1 MIAGWW
7 DVPLAHQDLAEA
19 ISIIVLKTALT
30 TVYFFNTFYL
40 LEEMKDKCIFIIQ
53 NQIIMKTI
61 IWRQV
66 LQNFNVNLKRLLK
79 WFWKVPAWVRLAVLR
94 WISKPEELLMYPQ
107 ALIFLL
113 IPLFQNLELK
123 VAPPLLSSQ
132 KGTDTMGV
140 SDNLMEGLKFKT
152 SKTMLFK

>member
-66 LQNFNVNLKRLLK
+66 LQNFNMNLKRL
-79 WFWKVPAWVRLAVLR
+79 FWNGFGKSQRESDLQSCVG
-94 WISKPEELLMYPQ
+94 
-107 ALIFLL
+107 
-113 IPLFQNLELK
+113 FQNLR
-123 VAPPLLSSQ
+123 
-132 KGTDTMGV
+132 
-140 SDNLMEGLKFKT
+140 NY
-152 SKTMLFK
+152 